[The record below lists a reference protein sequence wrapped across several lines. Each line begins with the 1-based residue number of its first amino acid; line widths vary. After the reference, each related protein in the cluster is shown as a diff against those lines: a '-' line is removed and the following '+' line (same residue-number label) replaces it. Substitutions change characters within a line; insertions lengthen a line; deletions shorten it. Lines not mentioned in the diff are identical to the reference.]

1 MNVSECQPLRHAT
14 FPGACESYR
23 LETPNAGN
31 SRLKRTGD
39 TVPGTFIDL
48 LPPEVKK
55 SAVSAAKPQPSVPVP
70 SAAVPKFG
78 PPNHLMPDRFWS
90 NLVQFLTERP
100 IKISGNFRSPLMPAS
115 YGGGFSENLREFF
128 SSRPAPKGP
137 VRGGIGARWVTNFGG
152 FGDRLKDFFF
162 PAKLPPL
169 RVTSKPVKVKEIW
182 TKDENFGWT
191 QVISVTLHVSAILL
205 VSIPFLTHVLPT
217 STEAKTTFDVTPLDL
232 SPYVTK
238 LPAGAKKAGG
248 GGGAN
253 DHTLTPPTKGK
264 LPKFTWTQFAA
275 PQARIV
281 NPNPKLAMDPSLL
294 GPPDLKVPSPNLPN
308 FGDPLASA
316 MSDSLGRGNGT
327 GIGSGTG
334 GGLGPGEGGGTGGGV
349 FRAGVNGVGTPECL
363 YCPDPLYSDEARKAK
378 YAGSVV
384 LDVIISADGRVTNI
398 RVAKGVGL
406 GLDEK
411 AIESVKQWRLKPAL
425 GPNGKPVAVR
435 MPIEVTFRLF

>member
-1 MNVSECQPLRHAT
+1 
-14 FPGACESYR
+14 
-23 LETPNAGN
+23 
-31 SRLKRTGD
+31 
-39 TVPGTFIDL
+39 VPATFIDL
-48 LPPEVKK
+48 LPPELKK
-55 SAVSAAKPQPSVPVP
+55 PGVSAAKPQPSVPVP
-70 SAAVPKFG
+70 SSAVPRFG
-78 PPNHLMPDRFWS
+78 PPDHLISDRFWS

-115 YGGGFSENLREFF
+115 YGGGFFENLKDFF
-128 SSRPAPKGP
+128 SSRPVPKGT
-137 VRGGIGARWVTNFGG
+137 VRGAIGARWVTSFGG
-152 FGDRLKDFFF
+152 FGDRIKEFFF

-169 RVTSKPVKVKEIW
+169 QVTSKPVKVKDIW
-182 TKDENFGWT
+182 TKDENYGWT
-191 QVISVTLHVSAILL
+191 QILSFAFHTAVILL
-205 VSIPFLTHVLPT
+205 VSIPFIWHGLQTPVQ
-217 STEAKTTFDVTPLDL
+217 AKTNVDVTPLDL
-232 SPYVTK
+232 SPYVSK

-316 MSDSLGRGNGT
+316 LSDSLGRGNGT

-334 GGLGPGEGGGTGGGV
+334 GGLGPGEGGGTGGGA
-349 FRAGVNGVGTPECL
+349 FRAGVNGVGTPMCI

-378 YAGSVV
+378 YQGTVV
-384 LDVIISADGRVTNI
+384 LNVIVTADGRATDI
-398 RVAKGVGL
+398 HVAKGPGL
-406 GLDEK
+406 GLEEK
-411 AIESVKQWRLKPAL
+411 AIEAVRTWRFKPAL
-425 GPNGKPVAVR
+425 GPNGRPVAVYI
-435 MPIEVTFRLF
+435 PIEVTFRLF